1 MQQEPRRG
9 FRFTVTWKLS
19 IILALILTAFN
30 IYNYV
35 IAIPTI
41 QSRLETEMR
50 NSARSEV
57 QTACGAL
64 EYYYGLET
72 SGVATRDQAQ
82 QQALTAISGL
92 TYGVD
97 GEGYFWVTDYQPVL
111 LADASMPARIGTDVG
126 SLTDANGKTMFA
138 DMSRICQG
146 GGHDFYT
153 YTWGS
158 GSAAGASAKVAYVS
172 SFEPWGWAVG
182 TSVDV
187 SSLSGVGASNKWT
200 LGWIGGVV
208 ALLVV
213 FTFVLALRVIV
224 VKPVFSVVRAS
235 KALAQG
241 DLEQDVRVES
251 NDEMGDLSQA
261 HGEAVAYLRD
271 MAAVAKTIAAGDLTV
286 EARPR
291 SEKDV
296 LSISMAHMV
305 ANQRSLM
312 VSMKTTAANVANAG
326 QQLSAASEQTARA
339 AQQIASTIQ
348 QIAKGA
354 SEQASSLQETSS
366 GVENLSAAIEQVASG
381 SREQASDVGEAG
393 GTIKKVS
400 TAIANVSANARA
412 GNEEWGKTAESA
424 AEGARKVHETVEG
437 MSKIKT
443 AMDAVSARVSDLG
456 DTSEEI
462 GKIVATIDDIAA
474 QTNLLALN
482 AAIEA
487 ARAGEQGRGFAVV
500 ADEVRKLAERSS
512 VATKEIAALVG
523 GIQARVGEAV
533 GAMKEGGK
541 DVELGYKLAAD
552 AGMALDDIL
561 SRSQTVGKQVGQI
574 SRAAQELEELSSGM
588 VEAIDRISR
597 IVEQNAAATMQ
608 MTNGAGTVTKS
619 VENTAGVAQE
629 NSAAAEEVSASVQQ
643 MSAQVEEA
651 LAAAQSLTETASE
664 LERTMTLYKT

>member
-1 MQQEPRRG
+1 MEQEPRRR

-19 IILALILTAFN
+19 IILAVILTAFN

-72 SGVATRDQAQ
+72 SGVATREQAQ
-82 QQALTAISGL
+82 QQALTAVSGL
-92 TYGVD
+92 TYGAE

-126 SLTDANGKTMFA
+126 SLTDAGGKSMFA
-138 DMSRICQG
+138 DMSRICQSDG
-146 GGHDFYT
+146 EGFYS
-153 YTWGS
+153 YVWGN
-158 GSAAGASAKVAYVS
+158 GSAAGATSRVAYVS
-172 SFEPWGWAVG
+172 TFEPWGWAVG

-187 SSLSGVGASNKWT
+187 SSLSGMGASNKWT

-213 FTFVLALRVIV
+213 FIFIYAVRVV
-224 VKPVFSVVRAS
+224 VVRPVFAVARAS

-241 DLEQDVRVES
+241 DLEQDVPVES
-251 NDEMGDLSQA
+251 NDELGDLSQA

-271 MAAVAKTIAAGDLTV
+271 MAAVAKNIAAGDLTV

-354 SEQASSLQETSS
+354 SEQASCLQETSS

-412 GNEEWGKTAESA
+412 GNEEWEKTAESA

-437 MSKIKT
+437 MSKIKK

-574 SRAAQELEELSSGM
+574 SRAAQELEELSTGM

-651 LAAAQSLTETASE
+651 LAAAQSLTETAGE
-664 LERTMTLYKT
+664 LERTMATFKT

>member
-1 MQQEPRRG
+1 MEQGPRRR

-19 IILALILTAFN
+19 IILAIILTAFN
-30 IYNYV
+30 IYNHV
-35 IAIPTI
+35 IAIPAI

-72 SGVATRDQAQ
+72 SGVATQEQAQ
-82 QQALTAISGL
+82 ERALTAISGL
-92 TYGVD
+92 TYGAE

-111 LADASMPARIGTDVG
+111 LADASMPALIGTDVG
-126 SLTDANGKTMFA
+126 SLTDAGGKSMFT
-138 DMSRICQG
+138 DMSRICQRDG
-146 GGHDFYT
+146 EGFYS
-153 YTWGS
+153 YLWGN
-158 GSAAGASAKVAYVS
+158 GSPAGATSRVAYIS
-172 SFEPWGWAVG
+172 TFEPWGWAVG

-187 SSLSGVGASNKWT
+187 SSLSGMGASNKWT
-200 LGWIGGVV
+200 LGWIAGVV

-213 FTFVLALRVIV
+213 VR
-224 VKPVFSVVRAS
+224 PVFAVARAS

-241 DLEQDVRVES
+241 DLEHDVPVES

-312 VSMKTTAANVANAG
+312 VSMQTTAANVANAG

-354 SEQASSLQETSS
+354 SEQASCLQETSS
-366 GVENLSAAIEQVASG
+366 GVENLSAAIEQVATG

-412 GNEEWGKTAESA
+412 GNEEWEKTAESA

-437 MSKIKT
+437 MSKIKK

-462 GKIVATIDDIAA
+462 GEIVATIDDIAA

-651 LAAAQSLTETASE
+651 LAAAQSLTETAGE
-664 LERTMTLYKT
+664 LERTMATFKT